1 MRASPAPP
9 RALAALLALAL
20 AATACTGEGTGPT
33 FDTDGLTLGYFP
45 NITHAPALVGVQ
57 MGIYDEA
64 LGDVDLHTRTFN
76 AGPEA
81 VNALFSGEIDAALL
95 GPSPAVNGW
104 AQSEGQAF
112 HVVAGAATQGAG
124 LVVRDDIET
133 IEDLPGHTL
142 ATPMLGGTQDV
153 ALRWFAREQGWDV
166 DTAGGGDLSILP
178 QNNPETVNAFAL
190 GEIDG
195 AWLPEPHLSRVLA
208 QDDAHL
214 LVDEQTLWPQA
225 DGRYATTLLVVSA
238 DALERAPDVV
248 EGLLRGHVESIDWIE
263 DHPEEAAEASRL
275 HMEALTGGELDPELT
290 TRAFDNVT
298 FTVDP
303 AASSLVARAE
313 QAEAI
318 GLLDPVDL
326 TGILA
331 LDPLND
337 VLDQTGHEPVAGL
350 EGHR

>member
-1 MRASPAPP
+1 M
-9 RALAALLALAL
+9 LLATAL
-20 AATACTGEGTGPT
+20 AATACAGEGSGPT
-33 FDTDGLTLGYFP
+33 TAIDGLTLGYFP
-45 NITHAPALVGVQ
+45 NITHAPALVGVHN
-57 MGIYDEA
+57 GIYDEA
-64 LGDVDLHTRTFN
+64 LGEIDLHTRTFN
-76 AGPEA
+76 AGPDA

-104 AQSEGQAF
+104 SRSQGQAF
-112 HVVAGAATQGAG
+112 HVVAGAATQGTG

-133 IEDLPGHTL
+133 IDDLPGHTI

-153 ALRWFAREQGWDV
+153 ALRWFARQRGWAV
-166 DTAGGGDLSILP
+166 DTAGGGALSVLP
-178 QNNPETVNAFAL
+178 QDNPETVNAFAL

-214 LVDEQTLWPQA
+214 LVDERDLWA
-225 DGRYATTLLVVSA
+225 HSDGQYATTLLVV
-238 DALERAPDVV
+238 DAEVLEHDPEAVQD
-248 EGLLRGHVESIDWIE
+248 LLRGHVESIDWIE
-263 DHPEEAAEASRL
+263 DHPKEAAEISRT
-275 HMEALTGGELDPELT
+275 HIEALTGGELDPELT
-290 TRAFDNVT
+290 ATAFDNVT

-303 AASSLVARAE
+303 AGASLLARAE

-350 EGHR
+350 EGQR